1 MPILKRDNAV
11 IHFEETG
18 SGSPLMLLHGFSVT
32 SAYWSKPGVTGRLAR
47 RYRVIAPDLRG
58 HGRTHV
64 NGAPL
69 GFDADTMV
77 EDIHALAAAL
87 AMERFHLVGHSMG
100 GMVAVRYALRY
111 SPGLLSLTLIGTGSA
126 TAFGAGDPRLRRQGL
141 ELFAQLYE
149 RFTWDQLFAH
159 LRSIPG
165 PLLYHLNF
173 HPERERL
180 WGLLEEISRENDPKT
195 LGAFARSFF
204 TDPDPRL
211 EELRRIQCPTLVL
224 LGDHDKLFISSSA
237 ELAREI
243 PQARQVLMSRV
254 GHMTALETPERTSQ
268 EILAFLAELP

>member
-1 MPILKRDNAV
+1 MPFLKRDNAAV
-11 IHFEETG
+11 HYQETG
-18 SGSPLMLLHGFSVT
+18 AGAPLILLHGFSVT
-32 SAYWSKPGVTGRLAR
+32 SAYWSQSGVAGRLAR
-47 RYRVIAPDLRG
+47 GYRVIAPDLRG
-58 HGRTHV
+58 HGRTQV

-69 GFDADTMV
+69 GFDADTIA

-87 AMERFHLVGHSMG
+87 ALERFHLLGHSMG
-100 GMVAVRYALRY
+100 GMVAVRYAMRY
-111 SPGLLSLTLIGTGSA
+111 SPRLLSLTLIGTGSA
-126 TAFGAGDPRLRRQGL
+126 TAFGAGDLRLRRQGL

-149 RFTWDQLFAH
+149 RLTWDQLFNH
-159 LRSIPG
+159 WRSIPG

-180 WGLLEEISRENDPKT
+180 WHLLEAISRENEPKT
-195 LGAFARSFF
+195 LAAFARSFF
-204 TDPDPRL
+204 TDPDSRL

-224 LGDHDKLFISSSA
+224 LGDHDKLFIRASA

-254 GHMTALETPERTSQ
+254 GHLTALEAPGRTSQ